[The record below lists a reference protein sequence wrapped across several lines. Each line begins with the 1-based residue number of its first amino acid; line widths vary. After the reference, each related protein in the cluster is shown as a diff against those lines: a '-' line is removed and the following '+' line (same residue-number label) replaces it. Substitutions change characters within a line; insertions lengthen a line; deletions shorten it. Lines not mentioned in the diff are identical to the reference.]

1 MSKGGILENMSPGD
15 EVGVFMFEGG
25 WLRCMYLVMMYLLV
39 SSMFCAEDAFSMGVA
54 VILLGE
60 LG

>member
-1 MSKGGILENMSPGD
+1 
-15 EVGVFMFEGG
+15 
-25 WLRCMYLVMMYLLV
+25 MMYLLV

-60 LG
+60 LGWEYTDYGYVSCLNVFEKYIWRWSDILFLLICY